1 MEGTPSDDE
10 LRRRLDALNAS
21 RADQGLKP
29 RSFKEYKKSFFRA
42 GRRTRNGLVLEDY
55 PQAEASSA
63 TVEREAVQVTD
74 TPRPPAPKRAKV
86 EGPEGVSLRSA
97 SAVRRQQE
105 TDENRGEVSSTES
118 VGSQQEQEIILRS
131 VSELRETA
139 NQPRSSGHAREE
151 ASSSR
156 ELGSVGSQQQQEI
169 ILRSVSELRETADQP
184 RSSGHAREEASSSRE
199 LGGPE
204 PNYHVQVEV
213 QANRN
218 RPKLVHH
225 WFGERI
231 TVVKDLVRGKPLQ
244 QAVTLR
250 RLGKGNSRVVYEWGS
265 FVVKF
270 TTVAF
275 DHGDEEQLTELLP
288 EVTALV
294 IHVVP
299 VVARMGPLEGAA
311 RHVVFALV
319 QQKVIMAQSWL
330 DRLDAETHR
339 QWHYYLACV
348 VAWLSSKGLSLA
360 DVTVSN
366 LGLETLEGHIQLFD
380 LATWKATG
388 VAKWSSGSGFERY
401 LRGRC
406 PEVLDVIQSHKD
418 RTPERM
424 FEAFLQGAGPFVSHL
439 VHKRI
444 AGKQNGRVVMCNSGI
459 IQLEAEGVLP

>member
-86 EGPEGVSLRSA
+86 EVPEGVSLRSA

-139 NQPRSSGHAREE
+139 N
-151 ASSSR
+151 
-156 ELGSVGSQQQQEI
+156 
-169 ILRSVSELRETADQP
+169 QP

>member
-86 EGPEGVSLRSA
+86 EVPEGVSLRSA

-139 NQPRSSGHAREE
+139 N
-151 ASSSR
+151 
-156 ELGSVGSQQQQEI
+156 
-169 ILRSVSELRETADQP
+169 QP

-444 AGKQNGRVVMCNSGI
+444 AGQQNGRVVMCNSGI